1 MEQMLEVVSLLYLY
15 NPKKKKK
22 KIEKRKTYTR
32 QNLNT
37 NIIYNINKIEAI

>member
-22 KIEKRKTYTR
+22 IEKRKTYTR
-32 QNLNT
+32 
-37 NIIYNINKIEAI
+37 

>member
-22 KIEKRKTYTR
+22 KQKREKPTQDRISI
-32 QNLNT
+32 L
-37 NIIYNINKIEAI
+37 I